1 MASDLG
7 EPSSPD
13 PNERHTEERPQDKRT
28 NAERDRDR
36 VLYSAQFA
44 RLAEITQV
52 ISPERGYVFHNRLT
66 HSLKVAQIA
75 RRIAQLIQ
83 EENKVDSA
91 TLRDLPDVVEAAALA
106 HDLGH
111 PPFGHAAEVE
121 LNKLVRDSGLSDG
134 FEGNA
139 QSFRILTRLAASDAV
154 TLRNAG
160 KEDEYE
166 DSVRGLNWTRQCLDS
181 VLKYPWG
188 FGENPKHGDKWGFY
202 ESERE
207 IFEWARR
214 DQPKLRRS
222 LGAEIID
229 WADDITYAIHD
240 LLDFFR
246 SGNIP
251 IDRMRQ
257 GEGEYIKFLRG
268 VFERKPEW
276 QQSDTECH
284 ETLDRLIENFP
295 FNSGRRFTD
304 SDQDHMRLN
313 QFATGLIRPL
323 VQAITYTPS
332 ASPLQPTVRID
343 PNARSQVDLL
353 KQFTW
358 HYIILKR
365 DLALPQAGQ
374 RKAIRT
380 VFRKL
385 LLAARKRDLH
395 LFPDAI
401 IQRLRASDLEDSLF
415 SAIGGRGDEVR
426 EVRNDEVRLVADY
439 IAGMTEKE
447 LMRVFR
453 TLEGTV

>member
-1 MASDLG
+1 MSR
-7 EPSSPD
+7 ENVSQPQD
-13 PNERHTEERPQDKRT
+13 PNERYSEERPPDPRT

-52 ISPERGYVFHNRLT
+52 ISPEHGYVFHNRLT
-66 HSLKVAQIA
+66 HSLKVAQLS
-75 RRIAQLIQ
+75 RRIAQRILEQ
-83 EENKVDSA
+83 NEPKRKV
-91 TLRDLPDVVEAAALA
+91 LHDLPDVVEAAALA

-121 LNKLVRDSGLSDG
+121 LNKLVQDAGLQDG
-134 FEGNA
+134 FDGNA
-139 QSFRILTRLAASDAV
+139 QSFRIITRLAASDALTV
-154 TLRNAG
+154 KNSGT
-160 KEDEYE
+160 EDEYE

-181 VLKYPWG
+181 VLKYPWA
-188 FGENPKHGDKWGFY
+188 FGENSGHRDKWGFY
-202 ESERE
+202 ETERE
-207 IFEWARR
+207 IIDWVRR
-214 DQPKLRRS
+214 DRPKLRRS

-246 SGNIP
+246 AGKIP
-251 IDRMRQ
+251 IDRLKKDRT
-257 GEGEYIKFLRG
+257 EFLRFFNG
-268 VFERKPEW
+268 IFARKHEW
-276 QQSDTECH
+276 QPNRTEYDAA
-284 ETLDRLIENFP
+284 LSNVIADFP
-295 FNSGRRFTD
+295 FYPEHRFTD
-304 SDQDHMRLN
+304 SNDDHMRLHL
-313 QFATGLIRPL
+313 FASSLIRPF
-323 VQAITYTPS
+323 VGAITYTPDVEPP
-332 ASPLQPTVRID
+332 ASLVQVDPL
-343 PNARSQVDLL
+343 ARRQVDLL

-358 HYIILKR
+358 HYIILNR

-385 LLAARKRDLH
+385 LLAVRKRDLH

-401 IQRLRASDLEDSLF
+401 QNSFRMSQMEESFFGLTGTEA
-415 SAIGGRGDEVR
+415 
-426 EVRNDEVRLVADY
+426 RLVADY

-453 TLEGTV
+453 TMEGSG